1 MRLYGIQRHF
11 FSLFRDRLL
20 LHSQPH
26 NTCNSHL
33 YHIHRLFRKHEH
45 NSTSHQADF
54 TTPHF
59 LTTPNTFLVEIQKV
73 DLTLPHQV
81 KRKKAL
87 LESNL
92 SGLA

>member
-1 MRLYGIQRHF
+1 LAVGVWPLAVGCWRLAVGCW
-11 FSLFRDRLL
+11 LL
-20 LHSQPH
+20 AIGCWL
-26 NTCNSHL
+26 L
-33 YHIHRLFRKHEH
+33 
-45 NSTSHQADF
+45 AVF

>member
-1 MRLYGIQRHF
+1 MGLV
-11 FSLFRDRLL
+11 
-20 LHSQPH
+20 
-26 NTCNSHL
+26 
-33 YHIHRLFRKHEH
+33 
-45 NSTSHQADF
+45 F